1 MADAHITI
9 IDALRKRPA
18 MYLGDTGALGL
29 VRLIESVLELP
40 RRPQRIVLRHSS
52 RARYVIEA
60 EGTGI
65 SLDSG
70 GTDSRPYLEQ
80 LMNKIHLPVDAPPS
94 VSCIE
99 YLVDDSNTV
108 HFAESQSASPAL
120 AFAYAFSEQLI
131 VTSTCR
137 GKRGRIRCARGVVVE
152 PLVIEKVNLVDG
164 LQIDMIVDP
173 TILSV
178 VVVGTT
184 ALATVARDVANR
196 RRLPVE
202 LIDSEEGR
210 EVRFLADGNAG

>member
-1 MADAHITI
+1 MADAHITVV
-9 IDALRKRPA
+9 DVLRKRPT

-29 VRLIESVLELP
+29 ARLIDSVLELP

-52 RARYVIEA
+52 RGRYVIEA

-70 GTDSRPYLEQ
+70 GPDQPTYLEQ
-80 LMNKIHLPVDAPPS
+80 LMHKIHLPVDDPPS

-99 YLVDDSNTV
+99 YLVDDSNPA
-108 HFAESQSASPAL
+108 HFEESQSASPAL
-120 AFAYAFSEQLI
+120 AFACAFSERLI

-137 GKRGRIRCARGVVVE
+137 GKRGRIRCAGGVVVE
-152 PLVIEKVNLVDG
+152 PLVIEKVSLVDS
-164 LQIDMIVDP
+164 LQVDMLVDP

-184 ALATVARDVANR
+184 ALATIARDVANR
-196 RRLPVE
+196 RRLLIE

-210 EVRFLADGNAG
+210 EVRFLHGNAG